1 MIVMPLVSII
11 VPCYNC
17 DKFIERCIVSLTKQ
31 TYSNFEIIAVNDGST
46 DNTLELLNGIARTD
60 TRLRVITQDNAGVS
74 AARNRGIE
82 EARGRYLVFCDA
94 DDFVE
99 ASYIA
104 DFLNTPYSNSS
115 LLIQYP
121 MLYDESTK
129 CLRHL
134 QNNTVVGIYN
144 IEEGIIKANLL
155 HNGYPFGKLFD
166 TAIVRSHS
174 LQFRKDISY
183 KEDLIFNLEYLQCV
197 DSIAVI
203 PGSDYRYCKHP
214 ISLSSQWRLPEDVIA
229 INSII
234 ETLLDK
240 LNIPIDS
247 RASFEEFCVGET
259 LNLMYN
265 ATTRYKKN
273 ISVLSELR
281 RSMRTDA
288 YLMQTSFD
296 KILRLLYLKG
306 YFRSFDLF
314 KRLSNVL
321 LKLYSR

>member
-1 MIVMPLVSII
+1 MPLISII

-17 DKFIERCIVSLTKQ
+17 DKYIERCIVSLTKQ

-82 EARGRYLVFCDA
+82 EARGRYVVFCDA

-99 ASYIA
+99 ANYIA
-104 DFLNTPYSNSS
+104 DFINIPYSSSS

-129 CLRHL
+129 RLRHL
-134 QNNTVVGIYN
+134 QNKNPVVGIYN
-144 IEEGIIKANLL
+144 IKEGIIKANLL
-155 HNGYPFGKLFD
+155 QNGYPFGKLFD
-166 TAIVRSHS
+166 TAIVRNHS
-174 LQFRKDISY
+174 LQFRNDISY

-197 DSIAVI
+197 NSIVII

-214 ISLSSQWRLPEDVIA
+214 NSLSSQWRPPEDVIA
-229 INSII
+229 INTII

-240 LNIPIDS
+240 LNIPTDS
-247 RASFEEFCVGET
+247 RTPFEEFCVGET

-273 ISVLSELR
+273 ISALSELR

-296 KILRLLYLKG
+296 KFLKLLYLKG